1 MKQILI
7 CGIGA
12 IGSNLTSLL
21 ARDLKEDWTITVLD
35 KDCVEERNIRAGT
48 QFYTKDQISYTKVE
62 ALQYN
67 IYQAYGREIEIYHGD
82 IRKWLV
88 EGGKSDIVIDCFDNK
103 EAREVIQAQYKDF
116 SSVLHV
122 GFSDDFTF
130 AIEWAKDYIVPDTTV
145 TIDICEMRGAAS
157 FVTMVSAISSQVV
170 LEKITNNKEV
180 EVVGN
185 RFSSKIIV

>member
-1 MKQILI
+1 M
-7 CGIGA
+7 
-12 IGSNLTSLL
+12 
-21 ARDLKEDWTITVLD
+21 
-35 KDCVEERNIRAGT
+35 
-48 QFYTKDQISYTKVE
+48 E

-116 SSVLHV
+116 SGVLPV

-130 AIEWAKDYIVPDTTV
+130 AIEWAENYIVPDTTV
-145 TIDICEMRGAAS
+145 TIDICELTSASS
-157 FVTMVSAISSQVV
+157 FVNLISSLASLVV
-170 LEKITNNKEV
+170 QEKIINGKQREFTGNKFTIRE
-180 EVVGN
+180 
-185 RFSSKIIV
+185 IV